1 MKYPT
6 TRFVF
11 DRKNTASKNKAA
23 LIQVEILHERKRKYI
38 STGVKVFKDQWSE
51 KSHITNRLDMVD
63 LNRRIDEIKGRFD
76 KYINSLI
83 EKNIS
88 FDFLELE
95 KWMSMSDE
103 KQLSFVEWVAMQIDE
118 RNDIEGSTKRT
129 QRKLVPMLE
138 YFGQFST
145 FSDLTPANVLR
156 FDNFLRSRSLK
167 QSTIWSYHKTLKTYT
182 RLAVKLDFIQK
193 DPYLNFKA
201 DRGKTEWGKF
211 LTEEEYELLVNA
223 KMPTESIERVRD
235 LFVMQCLTGL
245 SYSDLMDFDFS
256 KVRENMDGQFI
267 FSAERKKTGVLFT
280 IVLLPQALEILVKYD
295 YVLPKISN
303 VQYNMRLKVVADAAG
318 IDKPIASHYGRRTCG
333 MLLLNK
339 GFPIEI
345 VAKVLGHTNIRTTQQ
360 AYARILDSSV
370 EREFA
375 QRMGIGNKD
384 THE

>member
-11 DRKNTASKNKAA
+11 DRKKTASKNKAA

-83 EKNIS
+83 EKNIP
-88 FDFLELE
+88 FDFLALE
-95 KWMSMSDE
+95 KWMSVSDD
-103 KQLSFVEWVAMQIDE
+103 KQLNFTDWVARQIDG

-138 YFGQFST
+138 CFGQFST

-375 QRMGIGNKD
+375 QRMGIENKD
-384 THE
+384 THG